1 VLKQISDGVAR
12 QKRPTLLK
20 SGLID
25 CVNCRQ
31 SLCKST
37 RAAPHRFRTVTF
49 GVAGQ
54 RISDTA
60 TMLRRGARVVT
71 R

>member
-1 VLKQISDGVAR
+1 MLKQISDGVAQ
-12 QKRPTLLK
+12 QKCSTPLK

-31 SLCKST
+31 SLRKTT
-37 RAAPHRFRTVTF
+37 RGAPHRFRTVMF

-60 TMLRRGARVVT
+60 TMLRRGA
-71 R
+71 